1 MLFGHRYS
9 SKCLNFTNGNYMNN
23 GKKTKWFCFWYHFF
37 FSFCDYIL
45 SPQRFLQDWSFYRRA
60 VENYRCSIMQWVIR
74 IYLSTNSERPTV
86 RAFTT
91 YKWLKMEKI
100 VLLFKI
106 LKPYKGVFPS
116 SNLFCLV
123 QRTKYLVGCIIQK
136 RLLDVIG
143 MEIWYLE
150 CHIL

>member
-1 MLFGHRYS
+1 MWSIGVS
-9 SKCLNFTNGNYMNN
+9 CCLATDTLLNAWISQMEIIWTMVRRQNDFV
-23 GKKTKWFCFWYHFF
+23 FDIIFF

-116 SNLFCLV
+116 SNLFCLA

-136 RLLDVIG
+136 KYG
-143 MEIWYLE
+143 T
-150 CHIL
+150 